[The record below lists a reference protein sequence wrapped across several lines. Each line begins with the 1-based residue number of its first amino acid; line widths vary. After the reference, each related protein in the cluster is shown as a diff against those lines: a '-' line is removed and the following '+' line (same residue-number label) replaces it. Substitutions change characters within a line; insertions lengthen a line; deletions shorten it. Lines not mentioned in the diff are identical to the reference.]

1 MFLSSLMVSLSRL
14 PDKLIYDISGLT
26 NLLRTLAKMH
36 IFEVGVTNEYFVDGW
51 NQFDGLAD
59 NKQDR
64 NRSYCYT
71 KAAFL
76 SRISYI

>member
-1 MFLSSLMVSLSRL
+1 MVSLSRL

-26 NLLRTLAKMH
+26 NLLRILAKMH
-36 IFEVGVTNEYFVDGW
+36 IFEVGVTYKDFIDGW

-64 NRSYCYT
+64 NRSDCYT
-71 KAAFL
+71 KATFL
-76 SRISYI
+76 SGISYIEAL